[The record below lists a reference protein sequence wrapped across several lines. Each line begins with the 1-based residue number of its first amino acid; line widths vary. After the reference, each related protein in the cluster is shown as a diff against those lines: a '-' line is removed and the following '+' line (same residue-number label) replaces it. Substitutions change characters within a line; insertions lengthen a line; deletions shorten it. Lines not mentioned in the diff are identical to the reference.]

1 MILQEISII
10 IPVFN
15 EQDSITE
22 TIGQMEELIKRDDF
36 DFNVVIVNDC
46 STDSCYE
53 ILDSVTNPSI
63 KIINHTTNR
72 GYGAALK
79 TGIAA
84 TSAPYICI
92 TDADGTYPNHEITTL
107 GNHLKENYSMIVGA
121 RTGEVVKIP
130 KLRRFPKWVLNKLAN
145 YLTNTKIPDINSG
158 FRIMKRTDVER
169 FIRILPDGFSFT
181 TTITLAMLTND
192 LPVHFVPINY
202 YHRKGKSKIRPIY
215 DTINFIQ
222 LIIRTVMYFNPL
234 KIFIPLSGILVAC
247 AVLVLLLSWIMLGQ
261 AMDVTFG
268 VIIMAA
274 VIVLAIGML
283 ADLIDKRLA

>member
-1 MILQEISII
+1 
-10 IPVFN
+10 
-15 EQDSITE
+15 
-22 TIGQMEELIKRDDF
+22 
-36 DFNVVIVNDC
+36 
-46 STDSCYE
+46 
-53 ILDSVTNPSI
+53 
-63 KIINHTTNR
+63 
-72 GYGAALK
+72 
-79 TGIAA
+79 
-84 TSAPYICI
+84 
-92 TDADGTYPNHEITTL
+92 
-107 GNHLKENYSMIVGA
+107 
-121 RTGEVVKIP
+121 
-130 KLRRFPKWVLNKLAN
+130 
-145 YLTNTKIPDINSG
+145 
-158 FRIMKRTDVER
+158 MKRTDVER